1 MSCYA
6 EGDNIDFDV
15 KYKQKAQLLVRVN
28 KLRNHYIVRPGCIIR
43 WENATSAQR
52 ELMKNF
58 ENEIHYK
65 DEGEQSLEPSIMV
78 EPMYAVARSML
89 HRNIKQDCIIKE
101 NDVIKFGR
109 ARFKVSEVSILER
122 DKDIREQK

>member
-1 MSCYA
+1 
-6 EGDNIDFDV
+6 
-15 KYKQKAQLLVRVN
+15 
-28 KLRNHYIVRPGCIIR
+28 
-43 WENATSAQR
+43 
-52 ELMKNF
+52 MKNF

-65 DEGEQSLEPSIMV
+65 DEGEQLLEPSIMV

-89 HRNIKQDCIIKE
+89 HRNVKQDCIIKE

-122 DKDIREQK
+122 DKDIREQKSKMAKRQAAWEQTAKRKAKK